1 MCQSWMASAGVQ
13 EHIFT
18 ILLLYMYTTYLLLL
32 NNQKDKVSMV
42 RTEVSEVRAEML
54 SVDDDKGS
62 VT

>member
-1 MCQSWMASAGVQ
+1 MWMASTGVQ

-18 ILLLYMYTTYLLLL
+18 IIYMYTTYLLLL